1 MSQMITMTTR
11 NGQSGLSMEG
21 FTGFVIFLFAVTVC
35 MPSAAQQFDVLITN
49 GRIVD
54 GSGNPWIHAD
64 LGIRDGRIVAI
75 GPLGQSTANQTIDAH
90 DSIVSPGFIDMMGGE
105 SLPLVLDRTS
115 AASKLLEGVTT
126 MLVGEGESPAP
137 QSRDTMSRLQQHK
150 NLPFTWTNYAD
161 YFDILTQQR
170 IALNVVH
177 NVGAAQVREIVLGDT
192 DAVPNPTQLEQMQ
205 QLVAQAMQQGCVG
218 LSTALIYPPGSYA
231 KTAEIVALAKITAQ
245 YGGVYFSHIRN
256 ESSGLPEAIQEAIQ
270 IGQQAHIPVHI
281 YHLKAAGQEN
291 WDLMPKVLDTIEEAR
306 RRGIDI
312 TADTYPYIYNGI
324 GLSSFIAPWHF
335 AQGRKAFLETLSNA
349 DVRSSL
355 KAEIEAQADW
365 ENWYL
370 HVGRDWGNVLVASV
384 PQGVDSKYAGMS
396 IAQIAE
402 SRKVDSWT
410 AFFDL
415 VEAGDVTV
423 SPKSMNE
430 EQKREIYSKNFVSV
444 SSDAPPTDPAI
455 GAHTHPRAFGTFP
468 RILAKYARDEHV
480 MTVPDAIRAMTSLP
494 AAQLRLNDRG
504 RIALGMAADIVIFD
518 PEKVQDTATYAQPA
532 SYPIGIQY
540 VFVNGKLAAENG
552 KLTNVLAGEVI
563 RRHH

>member
-1 MSQMITMTTR
+1 
-11 NGQSGLSMEG
+11 MEG
-21 FTGFVIFLFAVTVC
+21 FAAFVICLFAVAAC
-35 MPSAAQQFDVLITN
+35 IPSAAQQFDVLITN

-54 GSGNPWIHAD
+54 GSGNPWFRAD

-75 GPLGQSTANQTIDAH
+75 GALDQSAAVQTIDAH

-137 QSRDTMSRLQQHK
+137 QNSETMSRLQQHK
-150 NLPFTWTNYAD
+150 NLTFTWTNYAE
-161 YFDILTQQR
+161 YFDILTQQK

-177 NVGAAQVREIVLGDT
+177 NVGAAQVREIVMGDHDT
-192 DAVPNPTQLEQMQ
+192 VPTPTQMEQMQ
-205 QLVAQAMQQGCVG
+205 QLVAEAMQQGCVG
-218 LSTALIYPPGSYA
+218 ISTALIYPPGSYA
-231 KTAEIVALAKITAQ
+231 KTAEIVALATVAAQ

-256 ESSGLPEAIQEAIQ
+256 ESSGLLDAIQEAIQ

-291 WDLMPKVLDTIEEAR
+291 WNLVPKALDVIEEAR
-306 RRGIDI
+306 RRGIDV
-312 TADTYPYIYNGI
+312 TADTYPYTYNGI

-335 AQGRKAFLETLSNA
+335 AEGRKAFLDTLSDP

-355 KAEIEAQADW
+355 KREIETRADW

-370 HVGRDWGNVLVASV
+370 HVGRDWGNVLLADV
-384 PQGVDSKYAGMS
+384 PQGVDPKYGGMS

-402 SRKVDSWT
+402 LRKVDAWT

-415 VEAGDVTV
+415 VQSGNVTV
-423 SPKSMNE
+423 DPKSMNE

-444 SSDAPPTDPAI
+444 SSDAPPTDPATA
-455 GAHTHPRAFGTFP
+455 AHTHPRALGTFP
-468 RILAKYARDEHV
+468 RILAKYVRDEHV
-480 MTVPDAIRAMTSLP
+480 MTLPDAIRAMTSLP

-504 RIALGMAADIVIFD
+504 HIALGMAADIVIFD

-532 SYPIGIQY
+532 SYPVGIEY

-563 RRHH
+563 RHHH